1 MKSVDERKRRLISQI
16 GHLKREVDKLVQPG
30 ERNRAVP
37 TISQAGA
44 RLCLWCSWASSIP
57 S

>member
-1 MKSVDERKRRLISQI
+1 MKSVDERKRRLINQI
-16 GHLKREVDKLVQPG
+16 SHLKREVDKLVQPG

-44 RLCLWCSWASSIP
+44 RQRTIRFTSS
-57 S
+57 